1 MASKHSKEILSLYK
15 RILRAAES
23 FPSIKRNDIIQ
34 DIKVEFRE
42 HKELSDPAVVKQKVA
57 VARRSLEELE
67 SYVSMDSTSGGDW
80 SKTLKGSCE

>member
-1 MASKHSKEILSLYK
+1 MSKHAKEILILYK

-23 FPSIKRNDIIQ
+23 FPSIKRNDIIR

-42 HKELSDPAVVKQKVA
+42 HKKLQDPALVKEKIA

-67 SYVSMDSTSGGDW
+67 SYISMDSTSDGNW
-80 SKTLKGSCE
+80 TKTLKGSCE